1 MMFKTAKGTGNMRN
15 EQETIFKKIA
25 FEKQQ
30 TLRNKKTED
39 LVRIGRK
46 LA

>member
-1 MMFKTAKGTGNMRN
+1 MIKTTKGAGNMRK
-15 EQETIFKKIA
+15 EQETIFKKIE

-30 TLRNKKTED
+30 RTPRNKKTED